1 MKLPDNEPLEADDYW
16 QVQDTWKQEWERGV
30 QVPVKPNGLP
40 EPHVSAVV
48 PSRKSERF
56 TLPRKLICMNTS
68 GSYRPET
75 HQVTPMVLR
84 AEQVCSY
91 DLDNVDK
98 AWLEALNGERALS
111 GLNTVTESEMERTME
126 EMERQ
131 CRNKIH
137 STLRHTDDI
146 DIGQDDNIIC
156 DVCRSVSWS
165 SIEFYLFAYTI
176 FNTSFHSRTL
186 RNLTR
191 WCFVTSAIFVCTRPV
206 TASPTSPVAPGCAAP
221 APWASSRHVSFA
233 LTRVGP

>member
-1 MKLPDNEPLEADDYW
+1 MAHPSQWRDRGRRSPASASGSWSDPDDTADSKPSQGHRPGQADHRRPYSPVAETLFRKDLISAMKLPDNEPLEADDYW

-48 PSRKSERF
+48 PSCKSERF
-56 TLPRKLICMNTS
+56 TLSRKLICMNTS

-84 AEQVCSY
+84 AEQVCCY

-131 CRNKIH
+131 CREKIH

-156 DVCRSVSWS
+156 DVCRSVS
-165 SIEFYLFAYTI
+165 
-176 FNTSFHSRTL
+176 
-186 RNLTR
+186 
-191 WCFVTSAIFVCTRPV
+191 
-206 TASPTSPVAPGCAAP
+206 
-221 APWASSRHVSFA
+221 
-233 LTRVGP
+233 